1 MMPLPNKSTPRL
13 RIFMAAM
20 AVLMLTAPLS
30 RATNL
35 VPNGDFEQGVI
46 GWNWY
51 YSSALASSET
61 NPANVHGG
69 SGSMEVYKRGA
80 YNGASYTGTPAPANG
95 QGDRSIFMNALQASG
110 SGSYVFKAWV
120 KFVSGNQTAQM
131 SLRVKT
137 GGVWGATSTASAA
150 AGTAWTL
157 VTGTYNLSWTGAL
170 EDVELKVVTSNT
182 VAFYIDDVSME
193 KVGSPADPAAA
204 TKAAYDTTLVENWR
218 DGATAACSLTC
229 DDGNST
235 QIPNFL
241 PLLNTYG
248 FKATFFLYKTVLDK
262 YGPAVTTWLPL
273 YQDGHEIGSHSMT
286 HNSETLMDEATA
298 RYEVGDS
305 KTWLMSSLGLPDVYS
320 FATPFSNGKTSPYQP
335 LSILPDYYLG
345 SRGATYVPSDPAGEG
360 IVPLLNNDYFALS
373 QFGWVMEPT
382 RNANY
387 NPAYPWLL
395 GRETA
400 ADGNAW
406 IDRAI
411 AKRGWAIELIHG
423 VHLVDP
429 VVTATTY
436 STNKAVYDTHL
447 SYLKTKHD
455 AGDLWVAPMGEV
467 LRYDRERKAS
477 SISQTAPTGT
487 QFTVTLATGTPFF
500 RSFAPVPL
508 TVSFAIPAGWPG
520 IRVLDGAASL
530 PVSIRG
536 GRAYV
541 NVVPSIGGS
550 KALTARVVFSNFAEW
565 QAFHF
570 SAAQLADPS
579 ISGPAADPL
588 SDKLTNK
595 LKFAL
600 GRGPWEQFPPVSHTD
615 PLPDGRPAFVFSR
628 RPDAAGIG
636 LQIQVSTDLVN
647 WSSSPAAYEAS
658 TIATGSDI
666 ETIRVSPPPGSVPP
680 RWFVRII
687 CPLN

>member
-1 MMPLPNKSTPRL
+1 
-13 RIFMAAM
+13 
-20 AVLMLTAPLS
+20 
-30 RATNL
+30 
-35 VPNGDFEQGVI
+35 
-46 GWNWY
+46 
-51 YSSALASSET
+51 
-61 NPANVHGG
+61 
-69 SGSMEVYKRGA
+69 
-80 YNGASYTGTPAPANG
+80 
-95 QGDRSIFMNALQASG
+95 
-110 SGSYVFKAWV
+110 
-120 KFVSGNQTAQM
+120 
-131 SLRVKT
+131 
-137 GGVWGATSTASAA
+137 
-150 AGTAWTL
+150 
-157 VTGTYNLSWTGAL
+157 
-170 EDVELKVVTSNT
+170 
-182 VAFYIDDVSME
+182 
-193 KVGSPADPAAA
+193 
-204 TKAAYDTTLVENWR
+204 
-218 DGATAACSLTC
+218 
-229 DDGNST
+229 
-235 QIPNFL
+235 
-241 PLLNTYG
+241 
-248 FKATFFLYKTVLDK
+248 
-262 YGPAVTTWLPL
+262 
-273 YQDGHEIGSHSMT
+273 
-286 HNSETLMDEATA
+286 
-298 RYEVGDS
+298 
-305 KTWLMSSLGLPDVYS
+305 
-320 FATPFSNGKTSPYQP
+320 
-335 LSILPDYYLG
+335 
-345 SRGATYVPSDPAGEG
+345 
-360 IVPLLNNDYFALS
+360 
-373 QFGWVMEPT
+373 MEPT

-508 TVSFAIPAGWPG
+508 TVSFAI
-520 IRVLDGAASL
+520 
-530 PVSIRG
+530 
-536 GRAYV
+536 
-541 NVVPSIGGS
+541 
-550 KALTARVVFSNFAEW
+550 TARVVFSNFAEW